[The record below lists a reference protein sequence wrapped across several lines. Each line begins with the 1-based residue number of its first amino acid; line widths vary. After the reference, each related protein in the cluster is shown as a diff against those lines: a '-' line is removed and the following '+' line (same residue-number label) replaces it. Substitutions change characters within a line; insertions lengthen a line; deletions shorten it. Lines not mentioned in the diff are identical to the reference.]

1 VNTNLHTELR
11 GSVFRRLAA
20 HFIIPA
26 SAAVSGGL
34 RCAFDIEAN
43 GFLDT
48 ATTLHCVVIADLDS
62 DRVDE
67 YGPERIAAG
76 LEHLARADYLVGHN
90 ILDYDLKVL
99 HKLRGWAP
107 KAGCTVVDTLITS
120 RLILPHVSDLDDQAA
135 AMGDPKLG
143 QLRGRYSIEAWGLR
157 LGMPKVG
164 TDIENFSTFTSEMLE
179 RCVGDTAI
187 CKRLWQFLRPDGYSQ
202 SALELEHRVAPI
214 CSEITAAGMFFDA
227 DAAERLKQQW
237 TARRG
242 ELEAQLQ
249 QQFPGTNLNSR
260 TQIGALLEAR
270 GWVPEKRTEKTKQP
284 VVDDELLETIA
295 TTYPEFAGL
304 SEHYIL
310 GRRLGQLVNGK
321 KAWSKS
327 VSADGRIHGGIVHIG
342 TPHSRA
348 KHLEP
353 NLAQVPNPKRGKPF
367 ATECRGLF
375 KARDGWVLV
384 ACDQATLQDRGF
396 AHYLTEFDG
405 GAYGKDFLAGMD
417 THWRTATALGLAVNH
432 ERNKENKVDTVIREG
447 SKGFRY
453 AFLYGAGVTRAG
465 MIVAGIVRAVRHLD
479 PTSDLPQRFFG
490 GETHPKESALKR
502 VGRQALDKFEAAT
515 PGLRKLRHKLQSHA
529 ERHGWLPGLDG
540 RRVPTRAQ
548 YSALNFIVTSS
559 EAIICKRWL
568 VRTYDEL
575 RAKFRYGWGGDV
587 VICLWIHDEIVA
599 CCRPEIAKEVGEIMV
614 RHAKEPGE
622 FYDFKVALDA
632 DFKIGRNWAG
642 EPVEGGAAARAPSI
656 MPEPAEAPIVT
667 PADSEELDHA
677 DDEDSAELGDD
688 KSDEAPDDVVV
699 ETPIP
704 GLADAIKG
712 VQAFIAAAAAGQL
725 KTATQSD
732 GMPPWEGGASFG
744 NTAVEAAPPEP
755 PQKNGRAGGNGH
767 AADGFDDF
775 PEAKPGGKILCPF
788 HDDHTPSLHVYPD
801 EDDPHYHCFVCGA
814 HGHLDDLEIDW
825 ETALNSPTGQPIDDD
840 NARNLERAHELWDK
854 AKPIGGTL
862 AERYLAETR
871 GIDIGAL
878 PPNIDD
884 VLRFNP
890 RCWLDGANRPCLI
903 ALFRDIETNERAGIH
918 RTWLTADAQKIDR
931 RMFGRWPR
939 PRAIKLW
946 PANDRLYVGEGIET
960 VLAAATRLRM
970 QPAWALGSR
979 VYLEKLPIIS
989 GVDELTILVDR
1000 DPHGEAAGKN
1010 CYRSWKAAG
1019 RRVRRLRTQ
1028 DASLNDFNDLVRAK
1042 LMVVVES

>member
-11 GSVFRRLAA
+11 GSIFHRLAA
-20 HFIIPA
+20 RFIIPA

-43 GFLDT
+43 GFLNT
-48 ATTLHCVVIADLDS
+48 VAILHCIVIADLDS
-62 DRVDE
+62 DRIDE
-67 YGPERIAAG
+67 YGPEQIDAA
-76 LEHLARADYLVGHN
+76 LEHLSRADYLVGHN

-107 KAGCTVVDTLITS
+107 KAGCTVIDTLIAS
-120 RLILPHVSDLDDQAA
+120 RLILPHVGDLDDQAA

-143 QLRGRYSIEAWGLR
+143 KLRGRYSIEAWGFR

-164 TDIENFSTFTSEMLE
+164 TDIEDFSTFTPEMLE
-179 RCVGDTAI
+179 RCVGDTLI
-187 CKRLWQFLRPDGYSQ
+187 CKHVWQFLQPHGYSQ

-260 TQIGALLEAR
+260 PQIGALLEAR
-270 GWVPEKRTEKTKQP
+270 GWVAEKRTEKTKQP

-304 SEHYIL
+304 SEHYVL
-310 GRRLGQLVNGK
+310 GRRLGQLINGK

-327 VSADGRIHGGIVHIG
+327 VSADGRIHGGIVHVG

-396 AHYLTEFDG
+396 AHYLAEFDG

-417 THWRTATALGLAVNH
+417 THWRTATALGLVNH
-432 ERNKENKVDTVIREG
+432 ARNKENKVDTVIREG

-479 PTSDLPQRFFG
+479 PTSDLPKRFFG

-548 YSALNFIVTSS
+548 YTALNFIVTSS

-575 RAKFRYGWGGDV
+575 RAKFRYGWDGDV
-587 VICLWIHDEIVA
+587 VICLWVHDEIVC
-599 CCRPEIAKEVGEIMV
+599 CCRPEIAKEVGTIMV
-614 RHAKEPGE
+614 RHAEEPGE
-622 FYDFKVALDA
+622 FYGFKVALDA
-632 DFKIGRNWAG
+632 EYKVSRNWGG
-642 EPVEGGAAARAPSI
+642 EPIEGATPADAPSI
-656 MPEPAEAPIVT
+656 MPESSDAPIGI
-667 PADSEELDHA
+667 PA
-677 DDEDSAELGDD
+677 DDEVSGD
-688 KSDEAPDDVVV
+688 DDVVV
-699 ETPIP
+699 EAPIS

-712 VQAFIAAAAAGQL
+712 VQAFIAAAASGRL
-725 KTATQSD
+725 ETSTEPPQSD
-732 GMPPWEGGASFG
+732 ETPPWEGPATFG
-744 NTAVEAAPPEP
+744 NTTAETAQPEP
-755 PQKNGRAGGNGH
+755 PRSNGRADGNGH
-767 AADGFDDF
+767 AADGFDGF
-775 PEAKPGGKILCPF
+775 PDKDPGGKILCPF
-788 HDDHTPSLHVYPD
+788 HDDHTPSLHIYPGG
-801 EDDPHYHCFVCGA
+801 DDPHFHCFVCGA
-814 HGHLDDLEIDW
+814 HGHLDELEVDW
-825 ETALNSPTGQPIDDD
+825 EAALKSPTGKPADND
-840 NARNLERAHELWDK
+840 NARNLEYAHELWNK
-854 AKPIGGTL
+854 AKPIAGTL

-871 GIDIGAL
+871 GIDVSAL
-878 PPNIDD
+878 PADVD
-884 VLRFNP
+884 RVLRFLP
-890 RCWLDGANRPCLI
+890 RCRLDGKHHPCLI
-903 ALFRDIETNERAGIH
+903 ALFCDIETDEPAGIH
-918 RTWLTADAQKIDR
+918 RTWLTPDAQKIER

-946 PANDRLYVGEGIET
+946 PADNRLYVGEGIET

-970 QPAWALGSR
+970 QPAWALGPR

-989 GVDELTILVDR
+989 GIDELAILVDR
-1000 DPHGEAAGKN
+1000 DPHGEAAAAA
-1010 CYRSWKAAG
+1010 CCQTWKAAG
-1019 RRVRRLRTQ
+1019 RRVRRLRTR
-1028 DASLNDFNDLVRAK
+1028 DASLNDFNDLVHARLTAA
-1042 LMVVVES
+1042 S